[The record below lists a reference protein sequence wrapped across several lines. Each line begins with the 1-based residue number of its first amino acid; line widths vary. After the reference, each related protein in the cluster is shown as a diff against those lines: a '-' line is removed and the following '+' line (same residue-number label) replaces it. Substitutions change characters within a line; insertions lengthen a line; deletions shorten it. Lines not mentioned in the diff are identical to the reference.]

1 VDVHFLRVCLDLEN
15 LLQRLGSRMALKEHH
30 QEFVRLDTTPG
41 SEWVSCD
48 CISEFGSSAKYH
60 AGAKTEI
67 PLDRALNPLCQRG
80 KTLRLGPENHV
91 AARYVGLRVSQP
103 ERLVKRPQ
111 CIHFDPV
118 VANQIDAAEHGDDHG
133 HSESSISARRVLTPQ
148 TGSPLPCYRLL
159 MLRQIGFLLTVF
171 VLFVCPSFAK
181 EKYQQPGPIHLD
193 RAGEKWAEQTLRR
206 LSTEEKV
213 GQLFV
218 VWVRAKFLN
227 VEAPEYLQ
235 LRDDIRKYH
244 LGGLTM
250 TVPWDPPFLYRSQPY
265 EAAELLNRLQ
275 QDSKLP
281 LLIAADFER
290 GVTMRLHGATEF
302 PHAMAFGA
310 ARKLEYA
317 NAFGRITAQEARAI
331 GVHWNFFPDA
341 DVNSNPAN
349 PIINTRSFGEDPQQV
364 GDLVDAYI
372 RGARANGMMTTVKH
386 FPGHGDTATDSHLGV
401 AQVTGNLARLK
412 SLELPPFQRAIEA
425 GVDSVMV
432 AHVSIPALDPD
443 PNHVATTSP
452 AIVTGLLKDQL
463 GFKGIV
469 ITDALDM
476 AGLTRLYAAH
486 VGRAA
491 VDAFK
496 AGNDVLL
503 IPADLDASYRA
514 MLEAVRS
521 GEIPQT
527 HLDASVLKILKAKA
541 SLNLHKTRL
550 VNIEALSTLLGK
562 PENLALGQ
570 QIADDSITLVRD
582 NSKLLPLKSSGTAT
596 ATLPYQR
603 VEEVR
608 DTMVVIVFSDD
619 MRTEAGRRL
628 EREIRERVQ
637 DANVTYVDPRVAGA
651 MADDVLKTVDNAQ
664 SVIAAVYEVPV
675 PGKVMKGTNGV
686 TNSVGL
692 SDASGTLLQKVLD
705 HAAEKTAVLAMG
717 NPYLAQDF
725 PAVQNYLCTF
735 SNATVSEVSVVK
747 ALFGEI
753 AIRGHLPVS
762 IPNIAQR
769 GAGIE
774 RPAQIARGGTRHAYP
789 QVN

>member
-1 VDVHFLRVCLDLEN
+1 
-15 LLQRLGSRMALKEHH
+15 
-30 QEFVRLDTTPG
+30 
-41 SEWVSCD
+41 
-48 CISEFGSSAKYH
+48 
-60 AGAKTEI
+60 
-67 PLDRALNPLCQRG
+67 
-80 KTLRLGPENHV
+80 
-91 AARYVGLRVSQP
+91 
-103 ERLVKRPQ
+103 
-111 CIHFDPV
+111 
-118 VANQIDAAEHGDDHG
+118 
-133 HSESSISARRVLTPQ
+133 
-148 TGSPLPCYRLL
+148 
-159 MLRQIGFLLTVF
+159 MLRQIGFCL
-171 VLFVCPSFAK
+171 VLFYALVCCSQGK
-181 EKYQQPGPIHLD
+181 DKYEQPGPVHLD
-193 RAGEKWAEQTLRR
+193 HEGEKWAERTLHK

-227 VEAPEYLQ
+227 IDSPEYLQ
-235 LRDDIRKYH
+235 LRDSIRKYH
-244 LGGLTM
+244 LGGFTM

-281 LLIAADFER
+281 LVIAADFER

-310 ARKLEYA
+310 AGKSEYA
-317 NAFGRITAQEARAI
+317 EAFGRITAQEARAI

-364 GDLVDAYI
+364 GDLVTAYI
-372 RGARANGMMTTVKH
+372 RGAQANGMMATVKH

-401 AQVTGNLARLK
+401 AQVTGDMARLK
-412 SLELPPFQRAIEA
+412 SIELPPFQKAIAA

-432 AHVSIPALDPD
+432 AHVSIPALDSD

-452 AIVTGLLKDQL
+452 AIVTGLLKNQL

-469 ITDALDM
+469 VTDALDM
-476 AGLTRLYAAH
+476 AGLTRLYGAH
-486 VGRAA
+486 IGRAA

-514 MLEAVRS
+514 MLEAVHR
-521 GEIPQT
+521 GEISPAQ
-527 HLDASVLKILKAKA
+527 LNASVLKILKAKA
-541 SLNLHKTRL
+541 SLGLNKTRL
-550 VNIEALSTLLGK
+550 VNIDALSTLVGK
-562 PENLALGQ
+562 PANLALGQ
-570 QIADDSITLVRD
+570 KIADDSIALVRD
-582 NSKLLPLKSSGTAT
+582 NGKLLPLKSAGTT
-596 ATLPYQR
+596 ETGLPYQK

-608 DTMVVIVFSDD
+608 DQMVAIIFSDD
-619 MRTEAGRRL
+619 MRTEAGRPL
-628 EREIRERVQ
+628 ERQIRERVP
-637 DANVTYVDPRVAGA
+637 DAHVIYVDPRIASA
-651 MADDVLKTVDNAQ
+651 MTDNVLKAVDNAQ

-675 PGKVMKGTNGV
+675 PGKVMNAANGL

-692 SDASGTLLQKVLD
+692 SDASGALLQKVLD
-705 HAAEKTAVLAMG
+705 RAAERTAVLAMG

-735 SNATVSEVSVVK
+735 SNATVSEVSAVK

-774 RPAQIARGGTRHAYP
+774 RPAEAAQGGFQHAQSQITG
-789 QVN
+789 N

>member
-1 VDVHFLRVCLDLEN
+1 
-15 LLQRLGSRMALKEHH
+15 
-30 QEFVRLDTTPG
+30 
-41 SEWVSCD
+41 
-48 CISEFGSSAKYH
+48 
-60 AGAKTEI
+60 
-67 PLDRALNPLCQRG
+67 
-80 KTLRLGPENHV
+80 
-91 AARYVGLRVSQP
+91 
-103 ERLVKRPQ
+103 
-111 CIHFDPV
+111 
-118 VANQIDAAEHGDDHG
+118 
-133 HSESSISARRVLTPQ
+133 
-148 TGSPLPCYRLL
+148 
-159 MLRQIGFLLTVF
+159 MLRKTGLLCVLLTT
-171 VLFVCPSFAK
+171 LACSALAK
-181 EKYQQPGPIHLD
+181 EKYQQPGPVHLD
-193 RAGEKWAEQTLRR
+193 HEGELWAKRTLHK

-213 GQLFV
+213 GQLFL
-218 VWVRAKFLN
+218 VWVRAEFLN
-227 VEAPEYLQ
+227 VNAPEYLQ
-235 LRDDIRKYH
+235 LRDNIRKYH
-244 LGGLTM
+244 LGGFTM

-275 QDSKLP
+275 QDSTLP

-290 GVTMRLHGATEF
+290 GVSMRLHGATEF

-310 ARKLEYA
+310 AGKLEYA
-317 NAFGRITAQEARAI
+317 EAFGRITAQEARAV

-349 PIINTRSFGEDPQQV
+349 PIINTRSFGEDPKQV
-364 GDLVDAYI
+364 GDLVTAYI
-372 RGARANGMMTTVKH
+372 RGAQAHGMMATVKH

-401 AQVTGNLARLK
+401 AQVTGDMTRLR
-412 SLELPPFQRAIEA
+412 SVELPPFQQAIAA

-432 AHVSIPALDPD
+432 AHVSVPALDSD
-443 PNHVATTSP
+443 PNRVATTSP
-452 AIVTGLLKDQL
+452 EIVTGLLKNQL

-469 ITDALDM
+469 VTDALDM
-476 AGLTRLYAAH
+476 AGLTRLYGAH
-486 VGRAA
+486 TGRAA

-514 MLEAVRS
+514 MVEAVHS
-521 GEIPQT
+521 GEISPAR
-527 HLDASVLKILKAKA
+527 LDASVLKILKAKA

-550 VNIEALSTLLGK
+550 VNIEAVSTLVGK
-562 PENLALGQ
+562 PDNRAVGQ
-570 QIADDSITLVRD
+570 QIADASITLVRD
-582 NSKLLPLKSSGTAT
+582 NGKLLPLKSSGTT
-596 ATLPYQR
+596 AAGLPYQR

-608 DTMVVIVFSDD
+608 DSTVVIIFSDD
-619 MRTEAGRRL
+619 MRTEAGRKL
-628 EREIRERVQ
+628 ERQIRERVP
-637 DANVTYVDPRVAGA
+637 DANVMYVDPRIASV
-651 MADDVLKTVDNAQ
+651 MADDVLKAVDNAK

-675 PGKVMKGTNGV
+675 AGKMMKSANGV

-735 SNATVSEVSVVK
+735 SNATVSEVSAVK

-753 AIRGHLPVS
+753 AIQGHLPVS

-774 RPAQIARGGTRHAYP
+774 RPGQAAQGGSRHADSQNP
-789 QVN
+789 GQ